1 MNITSFNGEINKLV
15 NEIYNVLY
23 FNHNKIKLKK
33 LLNQTLFYINKISK
47 NNIDVDK
54 TTLIFINELPKIKT
68 ILNTDLKATY
78 IGDPACKDYQEI
90 ILSYPGFYATFIYR
104 IAHFFFKNNIDY
116 LPRILSEYAHSKTGI
131 DINPCS
137 KIGSYFFIDHGTGVV
152 IGETAI
158 IGHHVKIYQGVTL
171 GAISLK
177 EGQKLKGIKRHPT
190 IKNHVTIYSNSSIL
204 GGKTIIGNN
213 VIIGSNLIINR
224 SIKDNEIIKNNL

>member
-1 MNITSFNGEINKLV
+1 MI
-15 NEIYNVLY
+15 
-23 FNHNKIKLKK
+23 
-33 LLNQTLFYINKISK
+33 
-47 NNIDVDK
+47 
-54 TTLIFINELPKIKT
+54 IF
-68 ILNTDLKATY
+68 
-78 IGDPACKDYQEI
+78 AC
-90 ILSYPGFYATFIYR
+90 
-104 IAHFFFKNNIDY
+104 
-116 LPRILSEYAHSKTGI
+116 
-131 DINPCS
+131 

>member
-1 MNITSFNGEINKLV
+1 MFKRLNYCLERI
-15 NEIYNVLY
+15 
-23 FNHNKIKLKK
+23 LK
-33 LLNQTLFYINKISK
+33 
-47 NNIDVDK
+47 
-54 TTLIFINELPKIKT
+54 E
-68 ILNTDLKATY
+68 
-78 IGDPACKDYQEI
+78 DPAAKSKEEV
-90 ILSYPGFYATFIYR
+90 ILSYPGLQAILTYR
-104 IAHFFFKNNIDY
+104 VAHFLHVNGVPVI
-116 LPRILSEYAHSKTGI
+116 PRIMSEHIHGRTGI